1 MKQLILVNGVPASG
15 KSRVAGTISAQGSWP
30 LLTLDTIKEV
40 LFSHLGIGDRDYNRK
55 LGAASYEAMFALAG
69 DFPDTTI
76 VMDAWF
82 GFQPEQVLASHLGK
96 AGAASVVQVWCHAAP
111 AVIGERYQARVGQRS
126 GGHLGP
132 EYVPELMAL
141 AARAVPMPNY
151 PTYATDTTGQF
162 DLAAFIDWRDRQ
174 GSDHGI

>member
-111 AVIGERYQARVGQRS
+111 EGIGARYRARVGQRS
-126 GGHLGP
+126 GGHLGL
-132 EYVPELMAL
+132 EYVPELMTL
-141 AARAVPMPNY
+141 AARAVPMPDY
-151 PTYATDTTGQF
+151 PTYTTDTTGLF
-162 DLAAFIDWRDRQ
+162 DLAAFIDWLGQQ
-174 GSDHGI
+174 GSDAGI